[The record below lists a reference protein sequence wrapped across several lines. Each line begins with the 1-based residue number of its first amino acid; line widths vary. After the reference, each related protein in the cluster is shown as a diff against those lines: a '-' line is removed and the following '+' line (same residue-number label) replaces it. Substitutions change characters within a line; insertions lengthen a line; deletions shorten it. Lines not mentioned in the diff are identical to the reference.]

1 MNEQNALLEL
11 RDVRAGYGAGP
22 VLHGVSLTVRAGEVV
37 GLLGRN
43 GMGKSTTL
51 KGVLGLARVHGG
63 SIRFRGEELTR
74 KAPYEIPRLGIGY
87 VPQGRRVFPE
97 LTVLE
102 NLWLGLSAGGRG
114 ARPEQGPGR
123 RRLDEVLARFPAL
136 GARLKQK
143 AGTLSGGEQ
152 QMLAIARALLMG
164 PRLLLLDEPTEG
176 LMPQLV
182 ARTERLLLEL
192 KDQGLGLL
200 MAEQRLETALR
211 LCDRLYVL
219 EKGRIVWAGD
229 RRDAHPEALRRA
241 LGLGA

>member
-1 MNEQNALLEL
+1 
-11 RDVRAGYGAGP
+11 
-22 VLHGVSLTVRAGEVV
+22 
-37 GLLGRN
+37 
-43 GMGKSTTL
+43 
-51 KGVLGLARVHGG
+51 
-63 SIRFRGEELTR
+63 
-74 KAPYEIPRLGIGY
+74 
-87 VPQGRRVFPE
+87 
-97 LTVLE
+97 
-102 NLWLGLSAGGRG
+102 
-114 ARPEQGPGR
+114 
-123 RRLDEVLARFPAL
+123 
-136 GARLKQK
+136 
-143 AGTLSGGEQ
+143 
-152 QMLAIARALLMG
+152 MLAIARALLMG